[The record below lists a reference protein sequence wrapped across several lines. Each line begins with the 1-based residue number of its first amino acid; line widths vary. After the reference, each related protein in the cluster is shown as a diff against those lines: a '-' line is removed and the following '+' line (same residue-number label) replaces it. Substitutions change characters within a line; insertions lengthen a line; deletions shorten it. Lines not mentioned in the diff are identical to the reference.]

1 MALDRSERVL
11 LRLALLV
18 RFSVVALAILA
29 QTTLLPLPLF
39 SRTASGAPT
48 TATAADSPA
57 AGSFLSHYDSSA
69 QLLFLAACP
78 QPSSFDRFVSV
89 SLGWQAHWD
98 GLHFLA
104 ARADFRT
111 APSTSTGT
119 GSSGGSG
126 TDSASQPFTPAVA
139 LDYELEKETAFGLG
153 TPALFSLGA
162 WPLHACQFPLSN
174 KNSEQPMPVPVES
187 GMVERC

>member
-39 SRTASGAPT
+39 SRATSSSAPATGDTAQPGQ
-48 TATAADSPA
+48 PA
-57 AGSFLSHYDSSA
+57 SFLSHYDSSA

-78 QPSSFDRFVSV
+78 HSSSFDRFVSV

-119 GSSGGSG
+119 GSSSGSG
-126 TDSASQPFTPAVA
+126 TDGTSQPSAHA
-139 LDYELEKETAFGLG
+139 LALGYELEKETAFGLG

-162 WPLHACQFPLSN
+162 WPLHAC
-174 KNSEQPMPVPVES
+174 
-187 GMVERC
+187 RCYN